1 MATSHANP
9 EGRSA
14 GGVRSWLKLARP
26 GDWTKNV
33 FVLLA
38 ALFWLPNQLPI
49 TSALERGEIADKLIA
64 TLLAFIA
71 FCLAAS
77 GFYMVNDALDAESD
91 RLHPVKRLR
100 PVASRAI
107 APSSALGVGVTSIAA
122 GIGCGFAASWGAGVC
137 MVTYACLQ
145 LFYNLKLKR
154 VIFVDVTALAVGFS
168 LRAACGAFA
177 IGVQVSP
184 WLIACVFSLT
194 LYLGF
199 IKRLCDLTSARK
211 AGATEWKSR
220 AGYDNP
226 FELNWLL
233 GISGTLT
240 VLMYLMYS
248 LSTHAQRIFGVRA
261 LGFAMLTPLVLIV
274 VHRFFRR
281 ANEAMSDSPLSA
293 LLEDRSVSIAIGLF
307 IIGVVA
313 TLYMPQVAVLL
324 GDLFLV
330 DVAPAATG
338 AGR

>member
-1 MATSHANP
+1 MATSTDQPDGSA
-9 EGRSA
+9 A
-14 GGVRSWLKLARP
+14 GGLWAWIRLARP

-33 FVLLA
+33 FVLVA
-38 ALFWLPNQLPI
+38 ILFWLPNQLPI
-49 TSALERGEIADKLIA
+49 HTADERSAIVAKLGA
-64 TLLAFIA
+64 TLLAFLA
-71 FCLAAS
+71 FCAAAS
-77 GFYMVNDALDAESD
+77 GFYMVNDSLDAASD

-100 PVASRAI
+100 PVASGAIRA
-107 APSSALGVGVTSIAA
+107 SAAMFVGVIGIAS
-122 GIGCGFAASWGAGVC
+122 GIALGFAASWGAGIC
-137 MVTYACLQ
+137 LVTYAALQ

-154 VIFVDVTALAVGFS
+154 VIFVDVAALAIGFS
-168 LRAACGAFA
+168 IRAACGALA

-211 AGATEWKSR
+211 AGATAWRSR

-261 LGFAMLTPLVLIV
+261 FGFAMLTPLVLVV

-281 ANEAMSDSPLSA
+281 ANEAMSDSPLEA
-293 LLEDRSVSIAIGLF
+293 LLEDRAVSIAIGLF
-307 IIGVVA
+307 VIGVIA
-313 TLYMPQVAVLL
+313 SLYVPQVGALL
-324 GDLFLV
+324 SDLFLM
-330 DVAPAATG
+330 DVGPAG
-338 AGR
+338 GRS